1 MKTRFSYLI
10 EITSLL
16 VKLALVVHVHNY
28 IIITV
33 KLSSSRHTTLIRSAS
48 YILINTNKI
57 LIKSIFVVHNY
68 VIIIVKTV
76 GSTTHT
82 HTILIIS
89 ASYIIVP
96 LLSNEYNYRSN
107 AEST

>member
-28 IIITV
+28 IIMTV
-33 KLSSSRHTTLIRSAS
+33 KLSSRHTTLIRSAS
-48 YILINTNKI
+48 YILIDTKKI
-57 LIKSIFVVHNY
+57 LIKSVFVVHNY

-76 GSTTHT
+76 VSTTHT